1 MRSRPIT
8 RFVPPRGEKCRLE
21 TGDKM
26 QSGDHRTRPSPA
38 IRRPAPGLAK
48 SILQGTSANLFGL
61 ILTFAQH
68 VLLVPLFLHSWGG
81 RLYGDWLALTAAAGY
96 LSLLEGGFQRY
107 LTNRMNAAWELGDP
121 KQFHRLVHTGIVFSI
136 AVTGVG
142 AVVVA
147 LGALFVPWPKLL
159 GLSILDQNL
168 SGATLALAGL
178 SLLASIPAGIV
189 GSIYRCLRE
198 YPRGV
203 SLANLARL
211 LQVLAIAAALWQGK
225 GILTIAALLSFAPL
239 LAMFACIVDIRAR
252 HPEVRLGA
260 GDASLRLLAKSL
272 RPSFY
277 FLLLPLSH
285 ALWVQ
290 GSIII
295 LSSVRSS
302 AVLVVYTTTRTM
314 FMVVRQALNQINLAA
329 WPEITRLFAHGDRA
343 RIRRLHRS
351 VCVLSVVASGLICGY
366 LLTFGPQVLRL
377 WTTGKVDADPFLLGL
392 FAAYILGG
400 SVWQVSQIV
409 PLATNRHR
417 PTSLR
422 YLGAA
427 LCSVAASLWL
437 VPRYGVRGSAAAL
450 VLGDTAF
457 LSVAV
462 PKQACRLVGENGS
475 RLFTDLAWRGAFALA
490 AGSATGYLLKA
501 TIGAGPPGRLLVAT
515 ALFGMAALV
524 AAIALLSRRE
534 REWLLPMGKL
544 LVLRIPVL
552 RQWLGARPLAEKVVK
567 VDAAS

>member
-1 MRSRPIT
+1 MR
-8 RFVPPRGEKCRLE
+8 
-21 TGDKM
+21 
-26 QSGDHRTRPSPA
+26 RPSP
-38 IRRPAPGLAK
+38 GLAE
-48 SILQGTSANLFGL
+48 SILQGTSANLLGL

-68 VLLVPLFLHSWGG
+68 VLLLPLFLHSWGG

-96 LSLLEGGFQRY
+96 LSLFEGGFQRY
-107 LTNRMNAAWELGDP
+107 LTNRMNAAWDLGDS
-121 KQFHRLVHTGIVFSI
+121 KQFHRFLHTGIVFSV

-147 LGALFVPWPKLL
+147 LGAFFIPWPKLL

-168 SGATLALAGL
+168 SGATFTLAGL

-189 GSIYRCLRE
+189 GGVYRCLRE

-225 GILTIAALLSFAPL
+225 GILTIATLLLLAPL
-239 LAMFACIVDIRAR
+239 LAALACIVDIRAR
-252 HPEVRLGA
+252 HPKVCLGV
-260 GDASLRLLAKSL
+260 GDASLRLLVKSF
-272 RPSFY
+272 RPSLY

-285 ALWVQ
+285 AFWVQ

-314 FMVVRQALNQINLAA
+314 FMIVRQALNQINLAT
-329 WPEITRLFAHGDRA
+329 WPEITRLFAKGDRA
-343 RIRRLHRS
+343 RVRRLHRS
-351 VCVLSVVASGLICGY
+351 VCVLSVVASGLVCGY
-366 LLTFGPQVLRL
+366 LLTFGPQVLRF

-409 PLATNRHR
+409 PLATNHHR
-417 PTSLR
+417 ATSLR
-422 YLGAA
+422 HLGAA

-457 LSVAV
+457 LSLAV
-462 PKQACRLVGENGS
+462 PKQACRLLGENGS
-475 RLFTDLAWRGAFALA
+475 RLFTDLAWRGALALA
-490 AGSATGYLLKA
+490 AGLATGYTLEQFL
-501 TIGAGPPGRLLVAT
+501 GDGSPGRLLVAT

-524 AAIALLSRRE
+524 AALALLSRRE
-534 REWLLPMGKL
+534 REWLLPMGKRAAM
-544 LVLRIPVL
+544 RIPVA
-552 RQWLGARPLAEKVVK
+552 RRWLGAPPLTEKVAN

>member
-1 MRSRPIT
+1 MPSAKHQP
-8 RFVPPRGEKCRLE
+8 
-21 TGDKM
+21 
-26 QSGDHRTRPSPA
+26 PSPGVA
-38 IRRPAPGLAK
+38 E
-48 SILQGTSANLFGL
+48 SILQGTSANFVGL

-68 VLLVPLFLHSWGG
+68 VLLVPLFLHSWGS

-107 LTNRMNAAWELGDP
+107 LTNRMNAAWDLGDP
-121 KQFHRLVHTGIVFSI
+121 KQFHRLLHTGIVFSV

-178 SLLASIPAGIV
+178 SLLASIPAGVV
-189 GSIYRCLRE
+189 GGVYRCLRE

-225 GILTIAALLSFAPL
+225 GILTIATMLLLAPL
-239 LAMFACIVDIRAR
+239 LSMLAGAADIRAR

-260 GDASLRLLAKSL
+260 GDASLGLLTKSL
-272 RPSFY
+272 RPSLY

-285 ALWVQ
+285 AFWVQ

-302 AVLVVYTTTRTM
+302 AVLALYTTTRTM
-314 FMVVRQALNQINLAA
+314 FMIVRQALNQVNLAA
-329 WPEITRLFAHGDRA
+329 WPEITRLFVQGDRT

-351 VCVLSVVASGLICGY
+351 VCVLSVVTSGLVCGY
-366 LLTFGPQVLRL
+366 LLTFGGQVLRF
-377 WTTGKVDADPFLLGL
+377 WTAGEVEADPLLLGL
-392 FAAYILGG
+392 FAAYVLGG
-400 SVWQVSQIV
+400 SVWQISQIV

-417 PTSLR
+417 ATSLR
-422 YLGAA
+422 HLAAA
-427 LCSVAASLWL
+427 LCSVVASLWL

-457 LSVAV
+457 LSLAV
-462 PKQACRLVGENGS
+462 PKQTCELVGEKRGH
-475 RLFTDLAWRGAFALA
+475 LFTDLAWRGAFALA
-490 AGSATGYLLKA
+490 AGSATGYALRGA
-501 TIGAGPPGRLLVAT
+501 IGASSPVRLLAAT
-515 ALFGMAALV
+515 ALFAMAALI
-524 AAIALLSRRE
+524 AALALFGRHE
-534 REWLLPMGKL
+534 REWLLPMGKRAAM
-544 LVLRIPVL
+544 RIPLV
-552 RQWLGARPLAEKVVK
+552 RRWLGAPPLTEKVAN

>member
-1 MRSRPIT
+1 MPSARNQ
-8 RFVPPRGEKCRLE
+8 PP
-21 TGDKM
+21 T
-26 QSGDHRTRPSPA
+26 
-38 IRRPAPGLAK
+38 PGLAE
-48 SILQGTSANLFGL
+48 SILQGTSANLLGL

-68 VLLVPLFLHSWGG
+68 VLLLPLFLNSWGS

-107 LTNRMNAAWELGDP
+107 LTNRMNAAWDLGDP
-121 KQFHRLVHTGIVFSI
+121 KQFHRLLHTGIVFS
-136 AVTGVG
+136 ATVTGVG

-147 LGALFVPWPKLL
+147 LGAFFIPWPKLL
-159 GLSILDQNL
+159 RLSILDQSL
-168 SGATLALAGL
+168 SGATLTLAGL

-189 GSIYRCLRE
+189 GGVYRCLKE

-211 LQVLAIAAALWQGK
+211 LQVLAIATALWQGK
-225 GILTIAALLSFAPL
+225 GILTIATLLLLAPL
-239 LAMFACIVDIRAR
+239 LAMLAGIADIRAR

-260 GDASLRLLAKSL
+260 RDASLSLLAQSF
-272 RPSFY
+272 RPSLY

-285 ALWVQ
+285 AFWVQ

-302 AVLVVYTTTRTM
+302 AVLVLYTTTRTM

-329 WPEITRLFAHGDRA
+329 WPEITRLFAQGDRA
-343 RIRRLHRS
+343 RIRCLHRS
-351 VCVLSVVASGLICGY
+351 VCVLSVVASSLVCGY
-366 LLTFGPQVLRL
+366 LLTFGPQVLRF
-377 WTTGKVDADPFLLGL
+377 WTTGKIDADPLLLGL

-409 PLATNRHR
+409 PLATNHHR
-417 PTSLR
+417 ATSLR
-422 YLGAA
+422 YLGGA

-437 VPRYGVRGSAAAL
+437 VPRFGVRGSAAAL

-462 PKQACRLVGENGS
+462 PKQTCRLLGENGR
-475 RLFTDLAWRGAFALA
+475 RLFTDLAWRGVLALA
-490 AGSATGYLLKA
+490 AGLATGYTLKQFLG
-501 TIGAGPPGRLLVAT
+501 TGSPGRLLVAT
-515 ALFGMAALV
+515 VLFGMAALAV
-524 AAIALLSRRE
+524 ALALLSRHE
-534 REWLLPMGKL
+534 REWLLPAGKR
-544 LVLRIPVL
+544 LVLKIPVA
-552 RQWLGARPLAEKVVK
+552 RRWLGVPPLTEKVAN

>member
-1 MRSRPIT
+1 MPSASSQ
-8 RFVPPRGEKCRLE
+8 PPN
-21 TGDKM
+21 
-26 QSGDHRTRPSPA
+26 
-38 IRRPAPGLAK
+38 PGLAE
-48 SILQGTSANLFGL
+48 SILQGTSANLLGL

-68 VLLVPLFLHSWGG
+68 VLLLPLFLHSWGG

-107 LTNRMNAAWELGDP
+107 LTNRMNAAWDLGDP
-121 KQFHRLVHTGIVFSI
+121 KQFHRLLHTGIVFSV

-147 LGALFVPWPKLL
+147 LGAFFIPWPKLL
-159 GLSILDQNL
+159 RLSILDQSL
-168 SGATLALAGL
+168 SGATLMLAGL

-189 GSIYRCLRE
+189 GGVYRCLKE

-225 GILTIAALLSFAPL
+225 GILTIATLLLLAPFLALLAG
-239 LAMFACIVDIRAR
+239 ITDIRAR
-252 HPEVRLGA
+252 HPNVRLGA
-260 GDASLRLLAKSL
+260 RDASFSLLAQSF
-272 RPSFY
+272 RPSLY

-285 ALWVQ
+285 AFWVQ

-302 AVLVVYTTTRTM
+302 AVLVLYTTTRTM

-329 WPEITRLFAHGDRA
+329 WPEITRLFAKGDRA

-351 VCVLSVVASGLICGY
+351 VCVLSVVASGLVCGY
-366 LLTFGPQVLRL
+366 LLTFGPQVLWF
-377 WTTGKVDADPFLLGL
+377 WTTGKIDADPLLLGL

-409 PLATNRHR
+409 PLATNHHR
-417 PTSLR
+417 ATSLR
-422 YLGAA
+422 HLGAA
-427 LCSVAASLWL
+427 LCSLAASLWL

-457 LSVAV
+457 LSLAV
-462 PKQACRLVGENGS
+462 PKQTCRLLGENGR
-475 RLFTDLAWRGAFALA
+475 RLFTDLAWRGALALA
-490 AGSATGYLLKA
+490 AGLATGYTLEQFL
-501 TIGAGPPGRLLVAT
+501 GDGSPGRLLVAT
-515 ALFGMAALV
+515 VLFGIAAL
-524 AAIALLSRRE
+524 AAAFTLLSRQE
-534 REWLLPMGKL
+534 RQWLLPAGRL
-544 LVLRIPVL
+544 LVLKIPL
-552 RQWLGARPLAEKVVK
+552 ARRWLGVPPLTEKVAN

>member
-1 MRSRPIT
+1 
-8 RFVPPRGEKCRLE
+8 
-21 TGDKM
+21 M
-26 QSGDHRTRPSPA
+26 QSRDHRTRSSAA
-38 IRRPAPGLAK
+38 IRRPAPGLAE
-48 SILQGTSANLFGL
+48 SILQGTSANLLGL

-68 VLLVPLFLHSWGG
+68 VLLLPLFLHSWGSQ
-81 RLYGDWLALTAAAGY
+81 LYGDWLALTAAAGY

-121 KQFHRLVHTGIVFSI
+121 RRFHRLLHTGIVFSI
-136 AVTGVG
+136 AVTAVG

-147 LGALFVPWPKLL
+147 LGAFFIPWPKLL
-159 GLSILDQNL
+159 RLSILDQNL
-168 SGATLALAGL
+168 SGATFTLAGL

-189 GSIYRCLRE
+189 GGVYRCLRE

-225 GILTIAALLSFAPL
+225 GILTIATLLLLAPL
-239 LAMFACIVDIRAR
+239 LATLACIVDIRAR
-252 HPEVRLGA
+252 HPKVRLGV
-260 GDASLRLLAKSL
+260 GDASLRLLVKSL
-272 RPSFY
+272 RPSLY

-285 ALWVQ
+285 AFWVQ

-314 FMVVRQALNQINLAA
+314 FMVVRQALSQINLAA

-366 LLTFGPQVLRL
+366 LLTFGPQVLRF
-377 WTTGKVDADPFLLGL
+377 WTTGKIDADPLLLGL

-437 VPRYGVRGSAAAL
+437 VPRFGVRGSAAAL

-462 PKQACRLVGENGS
+462 PKQTCRLLGENGR
-475 RLFTDLAWRGAFALA
+475 RLFTDLAWRGVLALA
-490 AGSATGYLLKA
+490 AGLATGYLLKA
-501 TIGAGPPGRLLVAT
+501 TIGAASPGRLLVAT
-515 ALFGMAALV
+515 VLFGMAALV
-524 AAIALLSRRE
+524 AAFALLSRHE
-534 REWLLPMGKL
+534 RQWLLPMGKRAAM
-544 LVLRIPVL
+544 RIPL
-552 RQWLGARPLAEKVVK
+552 ARRWLGAPPLTEKVAN

>member
-1 MRSRPIT
+1 MPTPAQVEKEQSR
-8 RFVPPRGEKCRLE
+8 
-21 TGDKM
+21 
-26 QSGDHRTRPSPA
+26 DHRTRPSVA
-38 IRRPAPGLAK
+38 IRQPAPGLAE
-48 SILQGTSANLFGL
+48 SILQGTSANLLGL

-68 VLLVPLFLHSWGG
+68 VLLLPLFLHSWGG

-107 LTNRMNAAWELGDP
+107 LTNRMNAAWDLGDP
-121 KQFHRLVHTGIVFSI
+121 KQFHRLLHTGIVFSV

-147 LGALFVPWPKLL
+147 LGAFFIPWPKLL
-159 GLSILDQNL
+159 RLSILDQSL
-168 SGATLALAGL
+168 SGATLMLAGL

-189 GSIYRCLRE
+189 GGVYRCLKE

-225 GILTIAALLSFAPL
+225 GILTIATLLLLAPL
-239 LAMFACIVDIRAR
+239 LAMLAGIADIRAR
-252 HPEVRLGA
+252 PPNVRLGA
-260 GDASLRLLAKSL
+260 RDASLRLLVKSL
-272 RPSFY
+272 RPSLY

-285 ALWVQ
+285 AFWVQ

-314 FMVVRQALNQINLAA
+314 FMIVRQALNQINLAT
-329 WPEITRLFAHGDRA
+329 WPEITRLFAKGDRA
-343 RIRRLHRS
+343 RVRRLHRS
-351 VCVLSVVASGLICGY
+351 VCVLSVVASGLVCGY
-366 LLTFGPQVLRL
+366 LLTFGPQVLRF

-409 PLATNRHR
+409 PLATNHHR
-417 PTSLR
+417 ATSLR
-422 YLGAA
+422 HLGAA

-457 LSVAV
+457 LSLAV
-462 PKQACRLVGENGS
+462 PKQACRLLGENGS
-475 RLFTDLAWRGAFALA
+475 RLFTDLAWRGALALA
-490 AGSATGYLLKA
+490 AGLATGYTLEQFL
-501 TIGAGPPGRLLVAT
+501 GDGSPGRLLVAT
-515 ALFGMAALV
+515 VLFGMAALV
-524 AAIALLSRRE
+524 AALALLSRHE
-534 REWLLPMGKL
+534 REWLLPMGKRAAM
-544 LVLRIPVL
+544 RIPVA
-552 RQWLGARPLAEKVVK
+552 RRWLGPPPRTEKVAN